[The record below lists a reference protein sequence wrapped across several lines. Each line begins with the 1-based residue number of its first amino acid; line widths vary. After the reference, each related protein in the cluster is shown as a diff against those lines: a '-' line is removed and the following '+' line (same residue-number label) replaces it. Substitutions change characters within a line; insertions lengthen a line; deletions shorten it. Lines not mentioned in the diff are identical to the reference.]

1 MIRAVLFDVDDTL
14 VDYSGAERIGITRY
28 LRDLGVP
35 EDRVPDAVSHW
46 HWLVEHHFARY
57 LSGELAFWDH
67 RRERVRDMLRWLQ
80 RPVPRDPAALDAWFT
95 GYQQRYERSLALFPD
110 VVACLDRLSGVP
122 LGVVT
127 NNDTGYQRAKL
138 ARLGLADR
146 FTCVIGT
153 ETGGARKPDP
163 AIFLAACEALGVAA
177 SATAYVGDRLDHDA
191 RGATD
196 AGLYGVWLSRSGR
209 PMAEPEVPYVT
220 TLAALP
226 ALLGFS
232 G

>member
-14 VDYSGAERIGITRY
+14 VDYSGAERTGITRH

-35 EDRVPDAVSHW
+35 EDLVPEGASHW
-46 HWLVEHHFARY
+46 RWLVEHHFARY
-57 LSGELAFWDH
+57 LSGELTLQDH
-67 RRERVRDMLRWLQ
+67 RRERVRDMLRWLGH
-80 RPVPRDPAALDAWFT
+80 PVPRDAAALDAWFA
-95 GYQQRYERSLALFPD
+95 GYQQRYERALAPFPD

-138 ARLGLADR
+138 ARLGLIDR
-146 FTCVIGT
+146 FTCVVGT
-153 ETGGARKPDP
+153 EVGGARKPDP
-163 AIFLAACEALGVAA
+163 AIFLAACEALGVPVSAA
-177 SATAYVGDRLDHDA
+177 AHVGDRLDHDA
-191 RGATD
+191 RGATG

-209 PMAEPEVPYVT
+209 PVTEPGVPCVT

-226 ALLGFS
+226 GLLGFS

>member
-14 VDYSGAERIGITRY
+14 VDYSGAERTGITRY

-35 EDRVPDAVSHW
+35 DDLVPDGVSHW

-57 LSGELAFWDH
+57 LSGELAFQDH
-67 RRERVRDMLRWLQ
+67 RRERVRDMLRWLE
-80 RPVPRDPAALDAWFT
+80 RPVPRDPAALDAWFA
-95 GYQQRYERSLALFPD
+95 GYQQRYEGALAPFPD

-127 NNDTGYQRAKL
+127 NNDTGYQRTKL
-138 ARLGLADR
+138 ARLGLIDR

-153 ETGGARKPDP
+153 ELGGARKPDP
-163 AIFLAACEALGVAA
+163 AIFLAACEALGVPA

-209 PMAEPEVPYVT
+209 PVTEPGVPYIT

-226 ALLGFS
+226 GLLGFS